1 MILIVHNNKV
11 SRPPDKISEP
21 TRDDSGLYN
30 YTKIPAVGV
39 STEDYLYGNY
49 NKFNLNI

>member
-21 TRDDSGLYN
+21 TRDDSGLNN
-30 YTKIPAVGV
+30 YAKILTVGV
-39 STEDYLYGNY
+39 STDDYLY
-49 NKFNLNI
+49 

>member
-21 TRDDSGLYN
+21 TRDDSGLNN
-30 YTKIPAVGV
+30 YTKIPTVGV
-39 STEDYLYGNY
+39 STDDYLY
-49 NKFNLNI
+49 